1 MELLYK
7 IVNPWWQGKGFATGI
22 KREQYLGD
30 IKDRLSGDEIVVFN
44 GGRGVGKTTI
54 LKQIIKHLLNTGRP
68 AASILYLPMHYP
80 ALMGRTLPGHL
91 YEVRRL
97 IFPNRDRLHY
107 LFIDEIESPS
117 VFDSDIRAIQRTG
130 LFKIIAAAT
139 TLPPHPRRGRR
150 TTSRRET
157 IVYPL
162 NLKEFIT
169 FRGHDVTAWAP
180 EQLLEL
186 TEDYLQSGG
195 YPAHVLNPA
204 GEELEEIAATAA
216 ARDTG
221 HGNIC
226 GLRKAYLL
234 PDLLQRLA
242 HSVGSPTTY
251 RLLAGKLHLSADS
264 VKDYLG
270 YLEEAWLVKSLERW
284 SADGQERKL
293 APKKFYLGDNGLR
306 TILSGDMAMP
316 ARAEN
321 AVFLELVR
329 HGIACGYDGQVESG
343 VDFVLGPRSRPVPID
358 VRYDTVPP
366 GEERHDG
373 GVRSF
378 IRRHPRTRKA
388 VVITKNIEGFYKIEQ
403 AAVQVIPLWKAL
415 LDGKLAKIVL
425 NS

>member
-7 IVNPWWQGKGFATGI
+7 AVNPWWQGKDFETGI

-30 IKDRLSGDEIVVFN
+30 LRDWLWRDEIEVFN

-54 LKQIIKHLLNTGRP
+54 LKQIIKHLLNTGRS

-80 ALMGRTLPGHL
+80 AMREYFLSWHL
-91 YEVRRL
+91 NEVRRR
-97 IFPNRDRLHY
+97 IFPNRDRLHF
-107 LFIDEIESPS
+107 LFIDEPEFLSLS
-117 VFDSDIRAIQRTG
+117 DSDTKAIQRTG
-130 LFKIIAAAT
+130 QFKIIAAST
-139 TLPPHPRRGRR
+139 TPPPAPRRGRR
-150 TTSRRET
+150 ATVRVET
-157 IVYPL
+157 MVYPL
-162 NLKEFIT
+162 NLREFIT
-169 FRGHDVTAWAP
+169 FRGHDVAICAP
-180 EQLLEL
+180 EQLLKL

-204 GEELEEIAATAA
+204 GEALEELTATVA

-221 HGNIC
+221 SGGVC
-226 GLRKAYLL
+226 ELRKAYLL
-234 PDLLQRLA
+234 PDLLRRLA
-242 HSVGSPTTY
+242 PGAGSLTTY
-251 RLLAGKLHLSADS
+251 RQLAGKFFLSTDS

-270 YLEEAWLVKSLERW
+270 YLEESWLVKVLERW

-293 APKKFYLGDNGLR
+293 APKKIYFGDNGLR

-316 ARAEN
+316 TRAEN

-329 HGIACGYDGQVESG
+329 HGIACGYDGQVEGG

-366 GEERHDG
+366 GEERHDD

-388 VVITKNIEGFYKIEQ
+388 VVITKNIEGFYKIEE
-403 AAVQVIPLWKAL
+403 AAVQVIPLWKVL
-415 LDGKLAKIVL
+415 LDGKLAKIVM